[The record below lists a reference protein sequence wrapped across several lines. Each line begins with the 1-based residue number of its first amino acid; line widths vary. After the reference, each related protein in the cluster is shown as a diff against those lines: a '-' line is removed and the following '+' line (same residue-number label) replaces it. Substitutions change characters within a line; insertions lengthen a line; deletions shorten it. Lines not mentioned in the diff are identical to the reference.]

1 MEIRKY
7 GRHWAVFE
15 EGKLICI
22 TLYKKGAEE
31 VVRKI
36 KEARKVKVKK

>member
-7 GRHWAVFE
+7 GRHWAVYE
-15 EGKLICI
+15 EETLICI

-31 VVRKI
+31 VVKKLQEAKKI
-36 KEARKVKVKK
+36 KVKK